1 VDKLG
6 ALPPDAA
13 SSLLGPIANL
23 KTLAGLANFGFAVL
37 LYPLCCTVLRLICRR
52 LPNPAVCLCDL
63 SLSNSLH
70 IRDAVVTEHN
80 LLNDPTDV
88 KGGSP
93 DRFGYS
99 WENFNDLTPDQEE
112 QFRRWTA
119 PLDLEK
125 DWHGKRFLDV
135 GCGMGRNSYWP
146 MMHGAAAG
154 VAIDVD
160 ERSLAAAR
168 RNLARFPT
176 VEVLHRSAYD
186 LEERNVFD
194 IAFSIGVI
202 HHLEDPGRA
211 VQRMRQAVKPGG
223 AVLIWVYGYENMEH
237 YVWLLNPLRNHVF
250 SRIPVSLVRYL
261 AYVPAALLWMFLR
274 LGLSRLEYFRL
285 LRRFTFRHLHH
296 IVFDQMIPRIANYW
310 RKDEVELLMQ
320 QACLNDIRL
329 VWVNEMSWAAV
340 GYKAAET
347 ILDNT
352 ATSQTHSIDAP

>member
-1 VDKLG
+1 MSRFPRCGGWAWLLSSWALESFRLRFEFLG
-6 ALPPDAA
+6 NPWQ
-13 SSLLGPIANL
+13 IRN
-23 KTLAGLANFGFAVL
+23 AVM
-37 LYPLCCTVLRLICRR
+37 TKHSVL
-52 LPNPAVCLCDL
+52 D
-63 SLSNSLH
+63 
-70 IRDAVVTEHN
+70 
-80 LLNDPTDV
+80 DPTDV

-99 WENFNDLTPDQEE
+99 WEKFNDLTPDQEE

-119 PLDLEK
+119 PLDLDK
-125 DWHGKRFLDV
+125 DWQGKRFLDV

-146 MMHGAAAG
+146 MMHGAAGG

-168 RNLARFPT
+168 RNLARFPS

-186 LEERNVFD
+186 FEERNVFD
-194 IAFSIGVI
+194 IAFSIGVL

-237 YVWLLNPLRNHVF
+237 YVWVLNPLRNHVF
-250 SRIPVSLVRYL
+250 SRIPVSIVRYL
-261 AYVPAALLWMFLR
+261 AYVPTAFLWIFLR
-274 LGLSRLEYFRL
+274 LGLSRVEYFKL

-310 RKDEVELLMQ
+310 RKDEVESLMQ
-320 QACLNDIRL
+320 QAGLNDIRL

-340 GYKAAET
+340 GYKTAAT
-347 ILDNT
+347 ILDNM
-352 ATSQTHSIDAP
+352 APQTSETHSN